1 MISGLA
7 TLIALCLIWSILSL
21 DMSRIRSTVVSKEST
36 QVALDDASKNTTT
49 LVLYAYSESQTAR
62 PNIEF
67 FIRDALNSAADFV
80 FIFNGP
86 TNVSTII
93 PDLPNIRIKFIIL
106 NASLRGPFMPSW
118 SGDCWM
124 NMYLRKLTE
133 EVKLV
138 GMTAN
143 CWPTFHVQSM
153 IWATDSIGLSTLLFP
168 PQHALDY
175 LDQNPIPYRYSNT
188 IHQPLG
194 INACFHTWDSAVAS
208 EVYATSVIKAA
219 GYKVDVLM
227 AVVWETGWW
236 KTNRDLEDGELK
248 MQTAWIGRRG
258 YSSWEFCRA

>member
-1 MISGLA
+1 
-7 TLIALCLIWSILSL
+7 
-21 DMSRIRSTVVSKEST
+21 
-36 QVALDDASKNTTT
+36 
-49 LVLYAYSESQTAR
+49 
-62 PNIEF
+62 
-67 FIRDALNSAADFV
+67 
-80 FIFNGP
+80 
-86 TNVSTII
+86 
-93 PDLPNIRIKFIIL
+93 
-106 NASLRGPFMPSW
+106 MPSW

-175 LDQNPIPYRYSNT
+175 LDQNPIRLPPAANREHLPPNSPNLQLSELSTSPIVEPPKLTTRSTTVPDPSQDRSLPVKAYRYSNT

-227 AVVWETGWW
+227 AVYHGIKEM
-236 KTNRDLEDGELK
+236 EEGESCDEEWGC
-248 MQTAWIGRRG
+248 TV
-258 YSSWEFCRA
+258 